1 MAKYNVTYTCGHT
14 GRIELFGKYSDR
26 ENRINWLEN
35 NSVCQDCYRA
45 AKEAERAAEA
55 KIAAEKNKG
64 LPQLIGTPKQIAWA
78 ETIRAEILKDAKM
91 YRANAEAATDPET
104 KIRAEA
110 ILNVINGYEAHVS
123 ASWWI
128 NHRRDSLL
136 ADIEATLKTVAEIHN
151 IK

>member
-1 MAKYNVTYTCGHT
+1 MAKYTINYTCGHT
-14 GRIELFGKYSDR
+14 GRIELFGKHANR

-35 NSVCQDCYRA
+35 NSVCTDCYKA

-78 ETIRAEILKDAKM
+78 ETIRAEILKDAKV
-91 YRANAEAATDPET
+91 YRANAEAATDPGA

-128 NHRRDSLL
+128 DHRRDSLR
-136 ADIEATLKTVAEIHN
+136 ADIETALRTVVEIHN